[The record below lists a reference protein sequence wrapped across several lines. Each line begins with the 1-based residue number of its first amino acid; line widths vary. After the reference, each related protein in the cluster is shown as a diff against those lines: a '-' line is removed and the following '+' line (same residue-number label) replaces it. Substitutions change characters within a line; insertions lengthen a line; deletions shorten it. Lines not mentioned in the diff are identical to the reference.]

1 MKRIWITI
9 CLVVISGL
17 FVGIAFAD
25 VEIEQGDKGKIT
37 MPNGSIVGGDQIIT
51 DIKNVRLGNTGD
63 ISLQTGDNNASAQ
76 GGSAVA
82 HGGEGGNAKAI
93 VGDTTNLNKN
103 SNSNDIRSSSNL
115 NVSVEDKVQ
124 GQAIIPMEM
133 MPRVIAGEKEN
144 NLWNKRSGPPLS
156 GSFTLKELRQRKN
169 DQGINFV
176 DLKVKVKG
184 ARIMPLGLFHR
195 YPESKTLVVRDLA
208 DDQSIGA
215 INGEYAHTIYAH
227 AGSDVTLDGCIY
239 KALEEAAKWGARV
252 VTVEYGMNSVAK
264 GTGLQIGGNGVKSN
278 ADGSVTGGGGAGVTY
293 ALWVGD
299 PWCRVVLYR

>member
-9 CLVVISGL
+9 CLVVM
-17 FVGIAFAD
+17 FVVGSAFAD

-37 MPNGSIVGGDQIIT
+37 MPNGSIVGGDQTIV
-51 DIKNVRLGNTGD
+51 DIKNVKFGGVKVGD
-63 ISLQTGDNNASAQ
+63 IS

-124 GQAIIPMEM
+124 GQAIVPMDM
-133 MPRVIAGEKEN
+133 MPRVIAEEKEN
-144 NLWNKRSGPPLS
+144 NLWNKRSGPSLS

-184 ARIMPLGLFHR
+184 SRIMPLGLFHR
-195 YPESKTLVVRDLA
+195 YPESKTLIVRDLV

-215 INGEYAHTIYAH
+215 INGVYVHTIYAH
-227 AGSDVTLDGCIY
+227 AGSDVTLDACIY
-239 KALEEAAKWGARV
+239 KALEEAANWGARV
-252 VTVEYGMNSVAK
+252 VTVEYGLNSVAK

-299 PWCRVVLYR
+299 PWCRVVMYR